1 VKALAGCGKTFFGV
15 IASEAK
21 QSHPQ
26 SNKRLLDCRVA
37 CASRNDSLIL
47 VFPQTV
53 RRIIKNL
60 PDLILGS
67 RQRKDRIPAA
77 EIAET
82 AEVIWDCLAVLKI
95 PAFSEKMI
103 LVCFCFLC
111 VLCVL
116 CGEGV

>member
-26 SNKRLLDCRVA
+26 LNKRLLDCRVA

-67 RQRKDRIPAA
+67 RQRKDRITAA

-111 VLCVL
+111 VLC
-116 CGEGV
+116 GEGF